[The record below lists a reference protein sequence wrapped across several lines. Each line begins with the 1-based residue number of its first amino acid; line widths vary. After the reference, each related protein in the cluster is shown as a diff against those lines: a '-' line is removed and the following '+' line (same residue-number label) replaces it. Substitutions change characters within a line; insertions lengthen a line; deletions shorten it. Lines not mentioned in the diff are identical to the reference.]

1 MFFKSACMQTSL
13 NAHALF
19 HPEGLGAL
27 EFHGEF
33 DAAEV
38 GSVLLP
44 VGCGCDGA
52 EAKIVAFRVREER
65 REGGGGDGDA
75 GGGEGGDDGDDDEGG
90 NVDEAEDGALQEGG
104 DDAGAEE
111 NADEEAAGTEETETV
126 LRTWRGMGCYGEK
139 ERRRE
144 DRQFQAFKLLLV
156 KGDFTPAADARLRIE
171 VKKQT

>member
-1 MFFKSACMQTSL
+1 MVVKSACPQTSL

-19 HPEGLGAL
+19 HPEVLGAL
-27 EFHGEF
+27 EVDGEF
-33 DAAEV
+33 DAVEV

-52 EAKIVAFRVREER
+52 EAKITAFRVREEER
-65 REGGGGDGDA
+65 REEGGGGGGDGDDA
-75 GGGEGGDDGDDDEGG
+75 AADDDDEGG
-90 NVDEAEDGALQEGG
+90 NVDGAEDGALQEGG

-126 LRTWRGMGCYGEK
+126 LRTWRGIGYYGEK
-139 ERRRE
+139 QRRRE

-171 VKKQT
+171 VRKQA

>member
-1 MFFKSACMQTSL
+1 MQTSL

-27 EFHGEF
+27 EFDGEF

-52 EAKIVAFRVREER
+52 EAKIVAFKVKEEER
-65 REGGGGDGDA
+65 REGGDDGDDDDA

-111 NADEEAAGTEETETV
+111 NADEEETGVEETETV
-126 LRTWRGMGCYGEK
+126 LRTRRGIGCYGE
-139 ERRRE
+139 EQRRRE

-156 KGDFTPAADARLRIE
+156 KGDFTPATDARLRIE
-171 VKKQT
+171 VRKKT